1 MDEFF
6 QYLSSLYPLSDEIR
20 AALIGRCHRFSF
32 RKNVPLLRTG
42 DPCDWMAFIE
52 KGLVKCCYDIS
63 GGQERII
70 CFLRTGEITCATSSF
85 HALAPSRLSIVAL
98 DETVIRKISRV
109 EAEAVADKFPVFH
122 THLRKITELQ
132 SAQLEQHYL
141 LQAESAKERLARL
154 PALCGWM
161 LKDKRIKQYMIADYL
176 GVDRA
181 TVSRWKR

>member
-1 MDEFF
+1 MEELFNAMEAMH
-6 QYLSSLYPLSDEIR
+6 PLSDEIR
-20 AALIGRCHRFSF
+20 AALVGRCHKFTF

-42 DPCDWMAFIE
+42 EACDWIAFIE

-70 CFLRTGEITCATSSF
+70 CFLRAGELTCATSSF

-109 EAEAVADKFPVFH
+109 EAEAVAEKFPVFH

-132 SAQLEQHYL
+132 SSQLEQHYL
-141 LQAESAKERLARL
+141 LHAEPAKERLAKL
-154 PALCGWM
+154 PSLCGWM